1 MLIQNV
7 TGNSSPAPSASNGNT
22 GSPVIAA
29 SPAAEVPAV
38 APPYAAPPV
47 PGTQTAQPT
56 GSQLQSALDKLNQAM
71 QQTNTG
77 VQFSIDQNTKSTLIK
92 VVDTQTGETIK
103 QIPSKEVIA
112 VSEAIG
118 QFQQGLLVKQK
129 A

>member
-7 TGNSSPAPSASNGNT
+7 TGNSTPAPLASNGST

-29 SPAAEVPAV
+29 STPSPGDATPAS
-38 APPYAAPPV
+38 
-47 PGTQTAQPT
+47 GTQAVQPT
-56 GSQLQSALDKLNQAM
+56 SSQLQIAVGKLNQAM
-71 QQTNTG
+71 QQSSTG
-77 VQFSIDQNTKSTLIK
+77 VEFSIDKSSNSTLIK

-103 QIPSKEVIA
+103 QIPSKEALA
-112 VSEAIG
+112 VSAAIG

>member
-7 TGNSSPAPSASNGNT
+7 TGNSSPAPFASNGNA

-29 SPAAEVPAV
+29 SPVADVPAV
-38 APPYAAPPV
+38 APQYAAPPV
-47 PGTQTAQPT
+47 PGTQTVQPT
-56 GSQLQSALDKLNQAM
+56 GSQLQSAVDKLNQAM

-77 VQFSIDQNTKSTLIK
+77 VQFSIDQNTKSTLVK

>member
-7 TGNSSPAPSASNGNT
+7 TGNSSSAPSASNGNT
-22 GSPVIAA
+22 GSPVIAD
-29 SPAAEVPAV
+29 VPAI
-38 APPYAAPPV
+38 APQYAAPPV

-56 GSQLQSALDKLNQAM
+56 GSQLQSAVDKLNQAM

-118 QFQQGLLVKQK
+118 QYQQGLLVKQK